1 MMVPV
6 GCIFKL
12 RILLGLFS
20 IVCTCKFTEVLPSVV
35 ATTLHVLLSVDCLW
49 KLRVLSPFGR
59 LRKLVQLL
67 STGRPIEVEQVL
79 PSIGWGRGNPWL
91 PGHCRGIGHVV
102 DLLSWCSGHLVG
114 QVVVVT
120 PSGRFFSKSIAP
132 KQPGRK
138 WEAALAPKIFTGS
151 PPSSKDEESRLFIRV
166 KYCLVDGYTVWAYM
180 EHEDDMYQSLICEC
194 IWSACGNTLWV
205 LVLCMCIHVSHL
217 GLLVWICN
225 WVMWWMFV
233 LSCLFA
239 WDCLFVC
246 AWSLALSGESYVSTK
261 AFLCV
266 AYSTTLRFGGRRRT
280 TCICRD
286 YGRLRSPGGA
296 DAAPRPSL
304 WDKMGQTSFLR
315 RLCLFVG
322 GDDGVGKL
330 TKVFE
335 NTCA

>member
-166 KYCLVDGYTVWAYM
+166 KYCLVDG
-180 EHEDDMYQSLICEC
+180 
-194 IWSACGNTLWV
+194 
-205 LVLCMCIHVSHL
+205 
-217 GLLVWICN
+217 
-225 WVMWWMFV
+225 
-233 LSCLFA
+233 
-239 WDCLFVC
+239 
-246 AWSLALSGESYVSTK
+246 
-261 AFLCV
+261 
-266 AYSTTLRFGGRRRT
+266 
-280 TCICRD
+280 
-286 YGRLRSPGGA
+286 
-296 DAAPRPSL
+296 
-304 WDKMGQTSFLR
+304 
-315 RLCLFVG
+315 
-322 GDDGVGKL
+322 
-330 TKVFE
+330 
-335 NTCA
+335 